1 MRLFKIK
8 PMTAIIIHDSS
19 MALLAWILS
28 WWLRFNLDFPYFN
41 WEMSLYM
48 LPFILVIQSIVYHR
62 FKLHRGLWRFASL
75 PDLWN
80 IFRASIIG
88 SISITLVLFIW
99 VRLDGIPRSI
109 LILYPILL
117 MFLLG
122 GPRLIYRIWKDHSLS
137 FKTSKQGKRALLVG
151 AGSAGD
157 MLVRDMLRDGGLH
170 PIGFIDDN
178 DKLINSEIHGVQVIG
193 TIKEIPKICQERSI
207 ELIIIAIPTATNHQM
222 QRILDIC
229 KTTECDLRTLPSFQD
244 IVTGRVSLNQLR
256 EVLIEDVLGRE
267 KVKLDWDTLQKGI
280 SNKKVFVTG
289 GGGSIGSELCK
300 QIATL
305 GPSSLIIF
313 ERSEFNLYRVEES
326 LKKLNVN
333 CHFVL
338 GDLCDKDQVGQTID
352 KYKPDIVFHAAAYKH
367 VPILERQPREG
378 ARNNVLGT
386 KNVADAAHE
395 HGCEKFVL
403 ISTDKAVNPTNILG
417 TTKRIAEM
425 YVEILNKSSKTSF
438 MTVRFGNVLDS
449 EGSVVPLFRE
459 QIKSGGPIT
468 VTHPDVTRYFMTI
481 PEACQLIIQA
491 CTMGNGGEIY
501 VLDMGEPIKI
511 NFLAEQMIKLSG
523 LIPGKDIEIV
533 YKGMRP
539 GEKMY
544 EELFYETETRNETG
558 HKKIYIAN
566 HSELNAQ
573 NVLQKIDTL
582 INKCISLDDD
592 GILAILRDLVPLN
605 SVSKSNII
613 PIEKHNVS

>member
-1 MRLFKIK
+1 
-8 PMTAIIIHDSS
+8 
-19 MALLAWILS
+19 
-28 WWLRFNLDFPYFN
+28 
-41 WEMSLYM
+41 
-48 LPFILVIQSIVYHR
+48 
-62 FKLHRGLWRFASL
+62 
-75 PDLWN
+75 
-80 IFRASIIG
+80 
-88 SISITLVLFIW
+88 
-99 VRLDGIPRSI
+99 
-109 LILYPILL
+109 
-117 MFLLG
+117 
-122 GPRLIYRIWKDHSLS
+122 
-137 FKTSKQGKRALLVG
+137 
-151 AGSAGD
+151 
-157 MLVRDMLRDGGLH
+157 
-170 PIGFIDDN
+170 
-178 DKLINSEIHGVQVIG
+178 
-193 TIKEIPKICQERSI
+193 
-207 ELIIIAIPTATNHQM
+207 
-222 QRILDIC
+222 
-229 KTTECDLRTLPSFQD
+229 
-244 IVTGRVSLNQLR
+244 
-256 EVLIEDVLGRE
+256 
-267 KVKLDWDTLQKGI
+267 
-280 SNKKVFVTG
+280 
-289 GGGSIGSELCK
+289 
-300 QIATL
+300 
-305 GPSSLIIF
+305 
-313 ERSEFNLYRVEES
+313 
-326 LKKLNVN
+326 
-333 CHFVL
+333 
-338 GDLCDKDQVGQTID
+338 
-352 KYKPDIVFHAAAYKH
+352 
-367 VPILERQPREG
+367 
-378 ARNNVLGT
+378 
-386 KNVADAAHE
+386 
-395 HGCEKFVL
+395 
-403 ISTDKAVNPTNILG
+403 
-417 TTKRIAEM
+417 M

-605 SVSKSNII
+605 SDSKSNII